1 MAIKF
6 NGVHK
11 SPGRPTLV
19 GGPEGRKYIANKILN
34 NLPVT
39 GAGNYVSKPAQYNNY
54 AIEQDCEYGMDGY
67 GFTDS
72 LNEKQPVEE
81 QAQVSYEGQVYEK
94 GSIWGEEQEYAYQ
107 ERLRIAAE
115 CAAFENQGQERE
127 FNQEQFSIREQ
138 YSNQE
143 QAQVFQLTEEET
155 EVVHTSVHQKT
166 AQKKQTWEEGFSVQ
180 EILSLAASL
189 ENKQQVAAKEREQ
202 TLVDIEDADE
212 YLIDDDCNY
221 LNEET
226 EEMLAQ
232 KDYSAQMESL
242 ALNNDLNTPNRK
254 TTILRVPSQGVVR
267 SSRGTVELL
276 VHANGRTFKP
286 RYNMCGLLIGV
297 SISDG
302 LELVSSRC
310 ARGWHMFDTS
320 GNLVEKEKI
329 HTVAFDKVGNLWY
342 QTVSGKSVT
351 YFVDGTTV
359 TRVA

>member
-19 GGPEGRKYIANKILN
+19 GGPEGRKYIAGKILG

-39 GAGNYVSKPAQYNNY
+39 GAGHYVSRPAQYQSQNY
-54 AIEQDCEYGMDGY
+54 AIEQDCQYGMDDY
-67 GFTDS
+67 GFTDL
-72 LNEKQPVEE
+72 LNDGEPVQEE
-81 QAQVSYEGQVYEK
+81 QQVTYEE
-94 GSIWGEEQEYAYQ
+94 GSVWSEDKERAYQ
-107 ERLRIAAE
+107 ESLRIAAE
-115 CAAFENQGQERE
+115 CAAFQDQ
-127 FNQEQFSIREQ
+127 EQ

-143 QAQVFQLTEEET
+143 QAQIFQLTEEQT
-155 EVVHTSVHQKT
+155 EVVQASIHQEVTPK
-166 AQKKQTWEEGFSVQ
+166 QKKKTWDEGFSVQ
-180 EILSLAASL
+180 DVLSLAAML
-189 ENKQQVAAKEREQ
+189 EQQKVSQEQKQVEINQE
-202 TLVDIEDADE
+202 ADE
-212 YLIDDDCNY
+212 DLFDDDCNY

-232 KDYSAQMESL
+232 QDYSAQMGSL

-302 LELVSSRC
+302 LELVLSHS
-310 ARGWHMFDTS
+310 ARGWHMFDS
-320 GNLVEKEKI
+320 NGNLIEKEKI
-329 HTVAFDKVGNLWY
+329 TTVAFDKHGNLWY
-342 QTVSGKSVT
+342 HTISGKSVI